1 MTVPIGT
8 LELLQGR
15 ALPGGELVIE
25 PHEAFIADDA
35 LRATSGPREI
45 AHPVWFVM
53 ASLRCM
59 GITVE
64 HLRELAHQGPDDVLL
79 IGNCRVLQNEPLV
92 SGLPYRAT
100 AEIGQVGSR
109 RMRDGSRL
117 DSVDVVVR
125 LLKESD
131 VEGTPVGE
139 VVSTYLFKRGQE
151 GSREQHVS

>member
-1 MTVPIGT
+1 MTVPVDT
-8 LELLQGR
+8 LELLQGK
-15 ALPGGELVIE
+15 ALPGGEIVIA

-35 LRATSGPREI
+35 LRSTSGPPEI

-64 HLRELAHQGPDDVLL
+64 DLCELAHQGPDDVLL
-79 IGNCRVLQNEPLV
+79 IGNCRVEQHEPLACAT
-92 SGLPYRAT
+92 PYRTT

-109 RMRDGSRL
+109 TMRDGSRL

-125 LLKESD
+125 LIKESD
-131 VEGTPVGE
+131 PGGAPVGE
-139 VVSTYLFKRGQE
+139 IISTYLFKRKQE
-151 GSREQHVS
+151 DTP

>member
-35 LRATSGPREI
+35 LRSSSGPPEM

-64 HLRELAHQGPDDVLL
+64 DLCELAHQGPDDVLL
-79 IGNCRVLQNEPLV
+79 LGNCRVEQHEPLAC
-92 SGLPYRAT
+92 GTPYRAT
-100 AEIGQVGSR
+100 AEIGRVGTR
-109 RMRDGSRL
+109 QMRDGSRL

-125 LLKESD
+125 LVKESD
-131 VEGTPVGE
+131 QDGVTVGE
-139 VVSTYLFKRGQE
+139 IVSTYLFKRGQE
-151 GSREQHVS
+151 DTP